1 MTNTQR
7 RQYAALAL
15 VCLAWVGLSGCG
27 YALAGRGSFLPDTIK
42 TIGVPNLVNNTPV
55 FDIELMLTARMR
67 QEFIGR
73 GKYKVIPEATGAD
86 AVLTGEITSISAS
99 PTRFNDQQQAVSYAV
114 VVVLKMEFRDEQQ
127 GKVIWENPAL
137 VFREEYDVILLSG
150 TTGDPNL
157 FFGSSNNA
165 LDRISTDFA
174 RTVVSSILEAF

>member
-1 MTNTQR
+1 MTNARQQR
-7 RQYAALAL
+7 HVALAL
-15 VCLAWVGLSGCG
+15 ICLAWMGLSGCG
-27 YALAGRGSFLPDTIK
+27 YALAGRGTFLPDYIK

-55 FDIELMLTARMR
+55 FDIELALTARMR

-73 GKYKVIPEATGAD
+73 GKYKVVPEATGAD

-114 VVVLKMEFRDEQQ
+114 VVVLKVQFRDEQQ
-127 GKVIWENPAL
+127 GRVIWENPAL
-137 VFREEYDVILLSG
+137 VFREEYDVILVTG
-150 TTGDPNL
+150 TATDPNA